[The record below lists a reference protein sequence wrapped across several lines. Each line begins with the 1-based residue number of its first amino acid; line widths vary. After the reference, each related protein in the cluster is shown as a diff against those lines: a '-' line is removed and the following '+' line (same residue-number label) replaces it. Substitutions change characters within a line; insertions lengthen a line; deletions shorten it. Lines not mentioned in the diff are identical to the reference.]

1 MRLAMMCFAWPF
13 TEAFVLIPV
22 VVEISFKNPI
32 NVPKFILKLK
42 INWQHVLVFVAIAC
56 KRRFQHFKTFY
67 TFLKSGNVIGL
78 P

>member
-1 MRLAMMCFAWPF
+1 MRLATMCFAWAF

-22 VVEISFKNPI
+22 VVPISLKKPI

-42 INWQHVLVFVAIAC
+42 INRQHVLVFEAIALQ
-56 KRRFQHFKTFY
+56 RRFQHFKTFY
-67 TFLKSGNVIGL
+67 TFLKSGNVI